1 MSEYEV
7 KVQDGE
13 SGTIVTVSAE
23 RFEIENGVLVFYG
36 SDSSIG
42 TLADMTANTRVRA
55 FNNWEEVERV

>member
-42 TLADMTANTRVRA
+42 TLADMTANTRVSA
-55 FNNWEEVERV
+55 FNNWEKVERV